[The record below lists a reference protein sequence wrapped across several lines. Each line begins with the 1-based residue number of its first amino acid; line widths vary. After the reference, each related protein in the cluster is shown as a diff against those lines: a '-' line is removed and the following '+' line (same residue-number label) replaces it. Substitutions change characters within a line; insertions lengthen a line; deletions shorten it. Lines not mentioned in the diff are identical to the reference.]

1 LFLAANFVTMEEQ
14 GETTVSI
21 RGIGTTNT
29 EAVQVTVDR
38 SSPLS
43 DIKKVLADLYD
54 RPEIAAD
61 GQFLKQMPNGA
72 TVKMHD
78 AQKIGT
84 RKELLYEGP
93 PLAVVSEAIPLTNLD
108 EFDGFDEKVDV
119 LSPRS
124 LRALDLQGVSPDE
137 LYYAP
142 AECFWEPDL
151 DRRIMQ
157 LHHDFVEAW
166 RQDTLSMCRA
176 QRRRILEQDVAADSE
191 LDKST
196 RDWMASINC
205 SSKQDDAVD
214 RSSLSLAAM
223 PRFLNTSG
231 SPEEQIAGTGGHWA
245 GILEPHVYPLT
256 CQFFE
261 DLQYW
266 MQLEKVLERSHPGLP
281 PHARAESQ
289 PSKGPPAPAVAADRK
304 KVSGKTAKEAVEEVE
319 RQRRRSSKQRHQAL
333 QYVVEDVESMIG
345 VASAQRQRVH
355 GHIQEVNSWRDHRE
369 ACSQE
374 SRGPWQ
380 NQAQERN
387 FTSAYRRCDSWHARR
402 EAVHQAQIRAEEAR
416 YEATVKLAERDV
428 EVKKRVGRMR
438 DMAKVKFSRQWIERR
453 SRWLRGHAMAGKT
466 NDAFKATLANK
477 QHNAEARLHDRNLRV
492 AKLIEVKKEFK
503 ALRRLMKS
511 MAERREVRRREQRRK
526 DVVQRLTAF
535 ADEAE
540 AASLRMR
547 EAAGTP
553 KGWRA
558 KRPQH
563 LSFMSTASPESTA
576 TLLSSSTLAAT
587 HGGAERRPVRSVKHF
602 PRFDFGRFGAESLS
616 GASAASGMQ
625 KSSSLPA

>member
-1 LFLAANFVTMEEQ
+1 MPPLVLPHGATLCSGVAYRLSVSLFLTANFVTMEE

-21 RGIGTTNT
+21 RVVGATNT

-43 DIKKVLADLYD
+43 DIKKVLADLFD
-54 RPEIAAD
+54 RPEIAVD

-84 RKELLYEGP
+84 RRELLYEGP
-93 PLAVVSEAIPLTNLD
+93 PLAVVSEAVPLTNLD

-124 LRALDLQGVSPDE
+124 LRALELQGVSPDE

-205 SSKQDDAVD
+205 SSKQDDTID
-214 RSSLSLAAM
+214 RSQSLSLAAM

-245 GILEPHVYPLT
+245 GVLEPHVYPLT
-256 CQFFE
+256 NQFFE

-281 PHARAESQ
+281 SHAGAESQ
-289 PSKGPPAPAVAADRK
+289 PSKGPAQVPDRRK
-304 KVSGKTAKEAVEEVE
+304 GSGKTAKEALEEVE
-319 RQRRRSSKQRHQAL
+319 RQRRRSSRQRHQAL
-333 QYVVEDVESMIG
+333 QYVVDDVESMIG
-345 VASAQRQRVH
+345 VASSQRQRVH
-355 GHIQEVNSWRDHRE
+355 SHIQEVNSWRDHRE

-380 NQAQERN
+380 NQAQD
-387 FTSAYRRCDSWHARR
+387 CC
-402 EAVHQAQIRAEEAR
+402 
-416 YEATVKLAERDV
+416 
-428 EVKKRVGRMR
+428 
-438 DMAKVKFSRQWIERR
+438 
-453 SRWLRGHAMAGKT
+453 
-466 NDAFKATLANK
+466 
-477 QHNAEARLHDRNLRV
+477 RV
-492 AKLIEVKKEFK
+492 ALMLVRDFF
-503 ALRRLMKS
+503 LVFHRLGGSGPCFFPWGVGPK
-511 MAERREVRRREQRRK
+511 RE
-526 DVVQRLTAF
+526 
-535 ADEAE
+535 
-540 AASLRMR
+540 M
-547 EAAGTP
+547 
-553 KGWRA
+553 
-558 KRPQH
+558 
-563 LSFMSTASPESTA
+563 
-576 TLLSSSTLAAT
+576 
-587 HGGAERRPVRSVKHF
+587 
-602 PRFDFGRFGAESLS
+602 
-616 GASAASGMQ
+616 
-625 KSSSLPA
+625 

>member
-1 LFLAANFVTMEEQ
+1 MPPLVLPHDGVALCHSTVSVATFTMWHVLDTAAMQEQ

-191 LDKST
+191 SPGLESWTKGTPGSALVGTWHERST
-196 RDWMASINC
+196 VGKTP
-205 SSKQDDAVD
+205 SSHEQKTKITSQLGSDCYTSKGATLRTIVARIEQGGKQDDAVD
-214 RSSLSLAAM
+214 RSQRSYQVFVSGCHATLLEHLRLARLRSRSLERVDIGKLDASIVSQKQGWTLCGDGDLEFKLD
-223 PRFLNTSG
+223 FLS
-231 SPEEQIAGTGGHWA
+231 Q
-245 GILEPHVYPLT
+245 
-256 CQFFE
+256 Q

-289 PSKGPPAPAVAADRK
+289 PSKGAPK
-304 KVSGKTAKEAVEEVE
+304 SPFSSEVSGKTAKEAVEEVE

-333 QYVVEDVESMIG
+333 QY
-345 VASAQRQRVH
+345 A
-355 GHIQEVNSWRDHRE
+355 
-369 ACSQE
+369 
-374 SRGPWQ
+374 
-380 NQAQERN
+380 
-387 FTSAYRRCDSWHARR
+387 
-402 EAVHQAQIRAEEAR
+402 
-416 YEATVKLAERDV
+416 
-428 EVKKRVGRMR
+428 
-438 DMAKVKFSRQWIERR
+438 
-453 SRWLRGHAMAGKT
+453 
-466 NDAFKATLANK
+466 
-477 QHNAEARLHDRNLRV
+477 
-492 AKLIEVKKEFK
+492 
-503 ALRRLMKS
+503 
-511 MAERREVRRREQRRK
+511 
-526 DVVQRLTAF
+526 
-535 ADEAE
+535 
-540 AASLRMR
+540 
-547 EAAGTP
+547 
-553 KGWRA
+553 
-558 KRPQH
+558 
-563 LSFMSTASPESTA
+563 
-576 TLLSSSTLAAT
+576 
-587 HGGAERRPVRSVKHF
+587 
-602 PRFDFGRFGAESLS
+602 
-616 GASAASGMQ
+616 
-625 KSSSLPA
+625 PA

>member
-1 LFLAANFVTMEEQ
+1 MQEQ

-21 RGIGTTNT
+21 RALPSN

-38 SSPLS
+38 SSPLG
-43 DIKKVLADLYD
+43 DIKKVLADMFD
-54 RPEIAAD
+54 RPEIATD

-84 RKELLYEGP
+84 RRELLYEGP
-93 PLAVVSEAIPLTNLD
+93 PLSAPSEGVPLTNLE
-108 EFDGFDEKVDV
+108 EFDGYDENVEV

-124 LRALDLQGVSPDE
+124 LRALELQGVSADE

-157 LHHDFVEAW
+157 LHHDFFEAW

-176 QRRRILEQDVAADSE
+176 QRLRIVKQDVGADTE

-196 RDWMASINC
+196 RDWMKSINC
-205 SSKQDDAVD
+205 SKQDDGVD
-214 RSSLSLAAM
+214 QLSVSPTSM
-223 PRFLNTSG
+223 PRFLNTAG
-231 SPEEQIAGTGGHWA
+231 SPEEQIAGTGGNWA

-256 CQFFE
+256 NQFFE

-266 MQLEKVLERSHPGLP
+266 MQMEKVLERAHPGDYP
-281 PHARAESQ
+281 AHVKADNKPA
-289 PSKGPPAPAVAADRK
+289 KGRPVHGSMVLDA
-304 KVSGKTAKEAVEEVE
+304 SGRTAKEALEEVE
-319 RQRRRSSKQRHQAL
+319 RQRRRSSRERHQIL
-333 QYVVEDVESMIG
+333 ECVVADAESL
-345 VASAQRQRVH
+345 VAVADAQKKRVH
-355 GHIQEVNSWRDHRE
+355 HHIQEVNSWRGHRE

-380 NQAQERN
+380 NHAQETN
-387 FTSAYRRCDSWHARR
+387 FANAYRRCDSWHHRR
-402 EAVHQAQIRAEEAR
+402 EDVHKGQIRAEDAR

-428 EVKKRVGRMR
+428 EVKLRVGRMR

-453 SRWLRGHAMAGKT
+453 TRWLRGHAMASKAS
-466 NDAFKATLANK
+466 DASKIAIINK
-477 QHNAEARLHDRNLRV
+477 QKNAQARIHDRNVRV

-503 ALRRLMKS
+503 ALRRMMNRLTS
-511 MAERREVRRREQRRK
+511 LAGRREARRREQRRQ
-526 DVVQRLTAF
+526 DVVKRLTSF

-540 AASLRMR
+540 AHSRSR
-547 EAAGTP
+547 EVTGTP

-576 TLLSSSTLAAT
+576 TLFSPASTSLVSASTLS
-587 HGGAERRPVRSVKHF
+587 GGERRHVKRF
-602 PRFDFGRFGAESLS
+602 PRFDFGRFGAESLAVS
-616 GASAASGMQ
+616 GASGPGMQ
-625 KSSSLPA
+625 KSASLPA